1 MKIRPLPFSL
11 AALALASATS
21 FAPLRAQQTLDTAA
35 ISAALS
41 RTGKMMPGDVYRV
54 GLPRTDLHVTIDG
67 LVLKPGFALGGY
79 AVYKAEPQG
88 TLVLG
93 DMVLL
98 PSEVSAVQQSLES
111 SGFAITALHN
121 HLLNEVP
128 HVVYMHY
135 LRVGDAG
142 HMSSDLQKALALTK
156 IPVAA
161 PAPSTPAVAP
171 AAADFAGEDVIDQVL
186 GRKGSVTGGVLSI
199 GAPRAET
206 VTLNGMTI
214 PASMGVATAMNFQP
228 ADGGRVA
235 TTGDFVLIASEVRPV
250 QEALK
255 AHGFLATALH
265 QHMLGDVPTLYYM
278 HFYAVGTPDAI
289 ANGLKDGLSHVNLKN

>member
-1 MKIRPLPFSL
+1 MNIRSLPFSL
-11 AALALASATS
+11 AAIALEIATS
-21 FAPLRAQQTLDTAA
+21 FAPLRAEQPLDTAA

-41 RTGKMMPGDVYRV
+41 RAGKMMPGDVYRV

-98 PSEVSAVQQSLES
+98 PSEVAAVQHSLES

-135 LRVGDAG
+135 LRIGDAG
-142 HMSSDLQKALALTK
+142 SMSADLRKALAFTK
-156 IPVAA
+156 IPAAA
-161 PAPSTPAVAP
+161 PAPSTAAAP
-171 AAADFAGEDVIDQVL
+171 AADFAGEGVIEQIL
-186 GRKGSVTGGVLSI
+186 GRKGTVTGGVLSI

-214 PASMGVATAMNFQP
+214 PPSMGVA
-228 ADGGRVA
+228 R
-235 TTGDFVLIASEVRPV
+235 R
-250 QEALK
+250 
-255 AHGFLATALH
+255 
-265 QHMLGDVPTLYYM
+265 
-278 HFYAVGTPDAI
+278 
-289 ANGLKDGLSHVNLKN
+289 

>member
-11 AALALASATS
+11 ASIALAIATS
-21 FAPLRAQQTLDTAA
+21 FAPLRAAQPLDTAA
-35 ISAALS
+35 ISAALG
-41 RTGKMMPGDVYRV
+41 RTGNMMPGDVYRV

-142 HMSSDLQKALALTK
+142 PMSADLRKALAFTK
-156 IPVAA
+156 IPAAA
-161 PAPSTPAVAP
+161 PAPSAAAAAP
-171 AAADFAGEDVIDQVL
+171 ATKFAGEDVIEQVL
-186 GRKGSVTGGVLSI
+186 GRKGTVTGGVLSI

-214 PASMGVATAMNFQP
+214 PPSMGVATAMNFQP
-228 ADGGRVA
+228 ADAGGVA
-235 TTGDFVLIASEVRPV
+235 TTGDFVLIASEVGPV
-250 QEALK
+250 EKALK

-289 ANGLKDGLSHVNLKN
+289 ASGLKDGLSHVNLKN